1 MTDSAS
7 SPGSEPAGYGRIAVI
22 GAACRMPGAPTPDA
36 FWLRLFE
43 GQEFIRDFKAEEMA
57 EAGLSE
63 TVIRRGDHVARAAVL
78 EDVFDFDP
86 ELFGYSDQEAA
97 EIDPQ
102 QRLFLACA
110 HEALEQAGYGRPDSR
125 PSVGVFGAAK
135 MSTYFQADRESLLN
149 VAAPRTFQALIG
161 NDKDYLATRVAY
173 KLDLS
178 GPAYTVQTA
187 CSSSLVAIH
196 LACEH
201 LRNGDCDMA
210 LAGGVGI
217 ALPQTLGYLHREGM
231 IFSPDGRCRPFDT
244 AANGTG
250 VGNGAG
256 IVLLKRLEDA
266 EADGDDIW
274 GVIRG
279 SAVNNDGATKVGFTA
294 PSAQGQAAVIA
305 EALAMAEVDPAT
317 IGLVEA
323 HGTGTPLGDPVEVS
337 ALSRVYR
344 RSTDRIGY
352 CALGSVKSNLGHLD
366 TAAGIASFLK
376 ALLALRNRAIP
387 PTLNA
392 ETPNPALEL
401 DTSPFFLPDYALP
414 WETEGTPRRAAVSS
428 FGIGGTNCHVV
439 LEEAP
444 ERAEDEGTPR
454 SDGIVLPLGARSPAS
469 LSRLAGLIGD
479 AIVDHSLPPA
489 DVAATLAHARGAQTF
504 RAYPA
509 HRDDRP
515 LRDLTQTACIA
526 WAGADALSAVRLAGG
541 CASAAAAWLRQAA
554 RQEDDPFDLAALLP
568 SAPAALRAWLDG
580 DNAAPLMPA
589 SGLVL
594 VQVAL
599 ARWLIERVGS
609 GMAVE
614 ADPAARLAV
623 VVAKAGLTGPDLA
636 ARLASADDHPLD
648 ELPAW
653 PAWPTDDAL
662 VIALVEASPS
672 LTLQAIEAAL
682 WQAGLAVCPY
692 PEPTRRV
699 TLPATPFENRRLVRI
714 GYEPIAT
721 TDDPTTSWSRLVAQV
736 SDTARTLADTVDLAR
751 LEEDEATVSVLHRFH
766 TAKAMG
772 ELACLPDGG
781 WATLDEIMAA
791 GRILPRFRQLT
802 ARLLDDLVA
811 GGGLLRDAEGRYGR
825 LAVPDGDDARE
836 VDDRLDALAAAG
848 DASLAR
854 LITRTAPRL
863 GEVLAGRADPVEV
876 MFARGDTDD
885 AGDHYENHRY
895 GLYFNRLT
903 GAIAGHAA
911 RGASNGVSVLEVG
924 AGTGGTTGAVREALG
939 ERCARYVFT
948 DIGPLFVSRAR
959 AAYSHV
965 AAMEFAVLDMERD
978 VTAQGFEAG
987 AFDMII
993 AANVLHNARSLPD
1006 MLANLRRLLR
1016 PGGVLVMREIVQR
1029 KPLFDITFGPLAPEV
1044 DGRDG
1049 ALFANTELWRSA
1061 AREAGFAEAAAFPDP
1076 AEPIAALGEAVIV
1089 LRAPDEEAVASAPA
1103 GPKPARPVWQRE
1115 VDGSFLASPASLL
1128 GLLIES
1134 ASQVGFLPGSL
1145 EGVSLD
1151 PRPDCR
1157 ASVPVQL
1164 SIEGETLCLH
1174 AGNGADQT
1182 LVACAIP
1189 RETAGAAPDV
1199 ASVDDGPVPADRTE
1213 AIASLLEGLNHR
1225 RALTV
1230 HKLVEA
1236 EWSALRPGR
1245 DAEGGGVLVTRE
1257 SYYPVLW
1264 LETAPLLRPADRDT
1278 VPDGR
1283 LVRPCWSAISLPA
1296 TRVAS
1301 VCILAADGDVMADGL
1316 VAAMQAGG
1324 SLCTRQDPR
1333 HGSLRDIPG
1342 DAALVLLVNG
1352 LLGPASAP
1360 IHERIEPL
1368 QAAIVTL
1375 ARVARQGRPCLVAS
1389 QGALAVQPDDTPAE
1403 PLAAAGLASAL
1414 VAARETG
1421 APIHAIDLDM
1431 TSASLDRL
1439 TGSIAAAAEPG
1450 QRLAIRNGQV
1460 LARRFAVLPWQP
1472 ADAIP
1477 LATTGGVAMTGGLSR
1492 LGRTVLRW
1500 LGEAGAG
1507 EATLLT
1513 HRPPSAEEEADLAA
1527 IARET
1532 GLRIRMMPGVDSTRG
1547 DSVSAALA
1555 ALERTPSLILHLA
1568 GVVRDGLLSEQDWTE
1583 ASPVFATKLAA
1594 AEAMLAYAR
1603 AHASCRVVFFS
1614 SLAAAYGPRGQAAHA
1629 AANAV
1634 LEAMA
1639 EKASSEGLKVQ
1650 AIAWDHWRQ
1659 SMRREHEHLIEHF
1672 RSAGLGNSEG
1682 LALLASALATSRPCL
1697 LAADPALFEER
1708 AQVGSS
1714 PARPADAG
1722 VADRTGLLAWLR
1734 AAVGDLIGRP
1744 ADQVDVSAGLIQLG
1758 VDSLMFLD
1766 LSERTQADLDMQLSA
1781 ETALGAESLLALAEA
1796 MDRERA
1802 GSPA

>member
-43 GQEFIRDFKAEEMA
+43 GQEFIRDFTAEEMA

-63 TVIRRGDHVARAAVL
+63 TVIRRDDHVARAAVL
-78 EDVFDFDP
+78 EDVFDFDA

-231 IFSPDGRCRPFDT
+231 IFSPDGRCRPFDA

-279 SAVNNDGATKVGFTA
+279 SAVNNDGAAKVGFTA

-344 RSTDRIGY
+344 RSTDRVGY

-401 DTSPFFLPDYALP
+401 DTSPFCLPGYALP
-414 WETEGTPRRAAVSS
+414 WEAAETPRRAAISS

-444 ERAEDEGTPR
+444 DRAQEDAVALSE
-454 SDGIVLPLGARSPAS
+454 GIVLPLGARSPAS
-469 LSRLAGLIGD
+469 LSHLAGLIGD

-489 DVAATLAHARGAQTF
+489 DVAATLAHTRARQPF
-504 RAYPA
+504 RAYPV
-509 HRDDRP
+509 HRDVRP
-515 LRDLTQTACIA
+515 LRDLTETACIA
-526 WAGADALSAVRLAGG
+526 RASAEAPTTIRLSGGRAG
-541 CASAAAAWLRQAA
+541 AAAAWLRLAS
-554 RQEDDPFDLAALLP
+554 RREDDPFDLAALLQ
-568 SAPAALRAWLDG
+568 SAPAALRGWLDG
-580 DNAAPLMPA
+580 DDAVSLVPE

-594 VQVAL
+594 AQAAL
-599 ARWLIERVGS
+599 ARWLIERLGS
-609 GMAVE
+609 SVTIE
-614 ADPAARLAV
+614 AGPEASLAL

-636 ARLASADDHPLD
+636 ARLASVDDHLLEDLASWPSWPADD
-648 ELPAW
+648 
-653 PAWPTDDAL
+653 TL
-662 VIALVEASPS
+662 VIALVDASPS
-672 LTLQAIEAAL
+672 LTLRAIETAL
-682 WQAGLAVCPY
+682 WQAGLATCPY
-692 PEPTRRV
+692 PKPARRV
-699 TLPATPFENRRLVRI
+699 TLPATPFEDRRLVRM
-714 GYEPIAT
+714 GHAPIAAP
-721 TDDPTTSWSRLVAQV
+721 DDSQAAWSRLTMQVA
-736 SDTARTLADTVDLAR
+736 DAARRLADAVDLSR
-751 LEEDEATVSVLHRFH
+751 LEEDETTVGILHRFY
-766 TAKAMG
+766 TAKVMS
-772 ELACLPDGG
+772 ELACLPDGR
-781 WATLDEIMAA
+781 WATVDEVMAT

-811 GGGLLRDAEGRYGR
+811 EGGLCRDAQCRYGR
-825 LAVPDGDDARE
+825 LAVPDQDGARA
-836 VDDRLDALAAAG
+836 VDDRLAALVAAG

-854 LITRTAPRL
+854 LIARTAPRL
-863 GEVLAGRADPVEV
+863 GEMLTGRVDPVEV

-885 AGDHYENHRY
+885 TGDHYESHRY
-895 GLYFNRLT
+895 ALYFNRLA
-903 GAIAGHAA
+903 GAAA
-911 RGASNGVSVLEVG
+911 RQAAAGKAGGLRVLEVG
-924 AGTGGTTGAVREALG
+924 AGTGGTTGAVLDALG

-948 DIGPLFVSRAR
+948 DVGPLFVSRAR
-959 AAYSHV
+959 AAYGHV

-978 VTAQGFEAG
+978 VTAQGFESG
-987 AFDMII
+987 AFDMIV

-1016 PGGVLVMREIVQR
+1016 PGGILVMREIVEP

-1044 DGRDG
+1044 DDREG
-1049 ALFANTELWRSA
+1049 ALFADRDVWQAA
-1061 AREAGFAEAAAFPDP
+1061 ARAAGFAETAAFPDP
-1076 AEPIAALGEAVIV
+1076 AEPIAALGEAIIL
-1089 LRAPDEEAVASAPA
+1089 LRSPDAAAVASAPA
-1103 GPKPARPVWQRE
+1103 EPACLTAVWQRV
-1115 VDGSFLASPASLL
+1115 VDASALRSRASLL
-1128 GLLIES
+1128 GLLIEA
-1134 ASQVGFLPGSL
+1134 ASEAGLLPGRL
-1145 EGVSLD
+1145 EGVTLK
-1151 PRPDCR
+1151 PRPDHR
-1157 ASVPVQL
+1157 GVVPVQL
-1164 SIEGETLCLH
+1164 SIDGEALRLH
-1174 AGNGADQT
+1174 AASGSDRT
-1182 LVACAIP
+1182 LVADALL
-1189 RETAGAAPDV
+1189 RETV
-1199 ASVDDGPVPADRTE
+1199 ATIPPVATVDDGRTVADGND
-1213 AIASLLEGLNHR
+1213 AIGLLLEGLND
-1225 RALTV
+1225 RATLAV
-1230 HKLVEA
+1230 HKTVDA
-1236 EWSALRPGR
+1236 EWSALRLGR
-1245 DAEGGGVLVTRE
+1245 DPEGRGVLVTRE
-1257 SYYPVLW
+1257 SRFPVLW
-1264 LETAPLLRPADRDT
+1264 LAPTSLLRPGSPDM
-1278 VPDGR
+1278 PDGR
-1283 LVRPCWSAISLPA
+1283 LIRPRWNAVSLPA
-1296 TRVAS
+1296 TKAES
-1301 VCILAADGDVMADGL
+1301 VCILAADDDAL
-1316 VAAMQAGG
+1316 AERLAAAMQAGG
-1324 SLCTRQDPR
+1324 SLCTRLDPR
-1333 HGSLRDIPG
+1333 YGSLQDIPG

-1352 LLGPASAP
+1352 LLGPTSAP

-1368 QAAIVTL
+1368 QKAIATL

-1500 LGEAGAG
+1500 LGKTGAG

-1513 HRPPSAEEEADLAA
+1513 HRSPSAEEEADLAA

-1594 AEAMLAYAR
+1594 AEAMLAHAR
-1603 AHASCRVVFFS
+1603 AHPSCRVVFFS
-1614 SLAAAYGPRGQAAHA
+1614 SLAAAFGPRGQSAHA

-1659 SMRREHEHLIEHF
+1659 SMRREHEHLIAHF
-1672 RSAGLGNSEG
+1672 RSTGLGNSEG
-1682 LALLASALATSRPCL
+1682 LALLASALASSRPCL
-1697 LAADPALFEER
+1697 LAADPSLFEER
-1708 AQVGSS
+1708 AQVASS
-1714 PARPADAG
+1714 PARPAEAG
-1722 VADRTGLLAWLR
+1722 VADRSDLLAWLR

-1744 ADQVDVSAGLIQLG
+1744 ADHVDVSAGLIQLG